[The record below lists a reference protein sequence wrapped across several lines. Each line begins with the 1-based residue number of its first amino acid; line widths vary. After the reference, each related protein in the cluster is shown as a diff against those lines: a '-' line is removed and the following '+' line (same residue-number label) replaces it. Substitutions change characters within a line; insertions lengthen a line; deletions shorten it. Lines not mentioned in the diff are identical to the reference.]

1 MEKIFLKEWID
12 ERINCRD
19 IDYFDYDEFNNLEI
33 LYRNSVKRVNWE
45 NRKITVVLKVLNNS
59 IITDNDLNEF
69 INKLKALRMVYFHPN
84 INRFFGI
91 TKDSNG
97 NYFSVLEYANKGSL
111 RSYLK
116 NKFNDLQW
124 NNKVRMA
131 LDISHGLMYLHSKRI
146 VHSDLHAYNIRVHNG
161 RLAIAG
167 FGSFKQAT
175 KAKSEFK
182 NMVYVEPQYLRNSIY
197 KRDMRSDI
205 YSLGVLLWELT
216 SGRPPLSNY
225 SYDLAQIKKQLLNGL
240 REDQI
245 ESTPLE
251 YVQLY
256 QKCWHDD
263 PNVRP
268 EINEI
273 FKILSQLL
281 PQFDVNEKHN
291 RLTYDKSISDDN
303 SYMELDYKEM
313 SDQSSRTAKIVVE
326 IFGILLNE
334 QQIIKLFKLN
344 HGLILTGDNIRPS
357 EQAIIAENGELKID
371 LYEGQPLV
379 YTYINSGD
387 NNDKPLD
394 ICIIFPVA
402 EMIYNGNLLDSY
414 SNCMDV
420 DEVLHELYGHFTARK
435 FLVGSRL
442 FIKDFNL
449 ATITQIDILK
459 FYLYYV
465 YHLSKCS
472 TEIQFDDLFT
482 LNLLPKIVTSDGE
495 ELDTHE
501 KLTRWMNNLHQKKMI
516 DIISYDNLTPLQH
529 NTSSINDLEIFN
541 EKQPGIINFKEKL
554 HLKEWVG
561 DAMHNNL
568 VSWIKDS
575 QLFQGL
581 LVNKNYK
588 IVNSRKIV
596 CDFIKIPEI
605 NLIDKFYLDVIKPIT
620 KLEQRLIS
628 HDIFS
633 IKDLSSFPFIRSQS
647 SNVKDYEGYNHIL
660 VKRKKYEI
668 LLNTDC
674 VKPTKE
680 FEQVIEAA
688 LNSMRPLKA
697 LQDIFNEY
705 GHLFPQRIVL
715 GKCLKNVVPDPFSS
729 NTFGI
734 ATNDVNE
741 IINLLN
747 DLNISS
753 FLTQKGKIIEKKDLH
768 NWIQNTDNHLE
779 IIEFDNNIPL
789 YRILK
794 AEQREKIVNILRD
807 NSSVIMT
814 GITDLKDLDNNN
826 VEHYKR
832 INLNTSLESDN
843 YEVFGSIIL
852 ENNSKLE
859 EFYVN
864 FALFDF
870 NGFYAIIKKSKETN
884 IDVAKCYVS
893 WIIIGKPSQLSVFS
907 PKNRELQVDYIK
919 KSIKLQSNEFNY
931 DTIDTSFI
939 LHEGY
944 TIFAHAIHLP
954 ISYEPNKIIKL
965 VGWKE
970 RSIVI
975 QVESAYKIKSNASS
989 PNSDHE
995 DNDCLA
1001 NEVDLHICI
1010 LSTNYKSLKVDNAK
1024 ERECPLD
1031 LRGHILNEKN
1041 FNRSL
1046 FNNESNKNEASINIQ
1061 NNDSIT
1067 SQSLI
1072 KKKDRELGTDCPTL
1086 STIKQEANSY
1096 ISSSCNKLGCTCQR
1110 FRSQSLDNLQCIFCN
1125 HFKYYHNDWET
1136 PTFNINNINPIISL
1150 NNFQSNIISNSNIT
1164 SNTSSQFTNF
1174 RVTRNVG
1181 RPQASVL
1188 KINHLICF
1196 DKLLPKYIPK
1206 KNSAFWIYLQ
1216 SKNLI
1221 KKNIVISQ
1229 TDEIYNTIYNL
1240 FNEKLN
1246 DQGWILYSGSSGLPR
1261 KVIHSE
1267 PSFDLIKLNITK
1279 TRRNLYIGPEMHDI

>member
-19 IDYFDYDEFNNLEI
+19 INYFDYDEFNNLET
-33 LYRNSVKRVNWE
+33 LYRTSVKRANWE

-69 INKLKALRMVYFHPN
+69 INK
-84 INRFFGI
+84 
-91 TKDSNG
+91 
-97 NYFSVLEYANKGSL
+97 
-111 RSYLK
+111 
-116 NKFNDLQW
+116 
-124 NNKVRMA
+124 
-131 LDISHGLMYLHSKRI
+131 RI
-146 VHSDLHAYNIRVHNG
+146 VHSDLHAYNILVHN
-161 RLAIAG
+161 AH
-167 FGSFKQAT
+167 
-175 KAKSEFK
+175 
-182 NMVYVEPQYLRNSIY
+182 
-197 KRDMRSDI
+197 
-205 YSLGVLLWELT
+205 
-216 SGRPPLSNY
+216 
-225 SYDLAQIKKQLLNGL
+225 IKHQLLNGL

-256 QKCWHDD
+256 QKCWYDD
-263 PNVRP
+263 PNGRP

-281 PQFDVNEKHN
+281 LQFDVNEKHT

-313 SDQSSRTAKIVVE
+313 SDKSSRTTKIVAEV
-326 IFGILLNE
+326 FGSLLNE
-334 QQIIKLFKLN
+334 QQIIKRFKLN
-344 HGLILTGDNIRPS
+344 YGLILTRDNIRPS
-357 EQAIIAENGELKID
+357 KQAIIAENGELKID

-379 YTYINSGD
+379 YTYINSED

-402 EMIYNGNLLDSY
+402 EMIYNRNLLDSY

-449 ATITQIDILK
+449 ATMTQIDILK

-501 KLTRWMNNLHQKKMI
+501 KLTRWMYNLHQKKMI

-529 NTSSINDLEIFN
+529 NTSSINDLENFN
-541 EKQPGIINFKEKL
+541 EKQPGIIDFKEKL
-554 HLKEWVG
+554 NLKEWVG

-568 VSWIKDS
+568 VSWIKDF

-596 CDFIKIPEI
+596 CNFIKIPEI

-633 IKDLSSFPFIRSQS
+633 IKDLGSFPFIRSQS

-660 VKRKKYEI
+660 VKYKKYEI
-668 LLNTDC
+668 LLNTDY

-680 FEQVIEAA
+680 FEQVIEEA
-688 LNSMRPLKA
+688 LNSMRSLKA

-715 GKCLKNVVPDPFSS
+715 GKCLKNVVPNPSSS
-729 NTFGI
+729 NAFSI

-747 DLNISS
+747 NLNISS
-753 FLTQKGKIIEKKDLH
+753 LLTPKGKIIEKKDLH

-789 YRILK
+789 YKILK
-794 AEQREKIVNILRD
+794 VEQREKIDDILRD

-814 GITDLKDLDNNN
+814 GITDLKDLNNNN

-832 INLNTSLESDN
+832 INLNSSLESDD
-843 YEVFGSIIL
+843 YEVFGSIIS

-884 IDVAKCYVS
+884 IDVANCNIF
-893 WIIIGKPSQLSVFS
+893 WMIIGKPSKLSVFS
-907 PKNRELQVDYIK
+907 PINRRNIIVKYCKIPITLKPKQLNYHVEIPFPLLQDEFIFFNTTSKGFELR
-919 KSIKLQSNEFNY
+919 STIKLISWNHNS
-931 DTIDTSFI
+931 IDI
-939 LHEGY
+939 
-944 TIFAHAIHLP
+944 
-954 ISYEPNKIIKL
+954 
-965 VGWKE
+965 
-970 RSIVI
+970 
-975 QVESAYKIKSNASS
+975 
-989 PNSDHE
+989 
-995 DNDCLA
+995 
-1001 NEVDLHICI
+1001 
-1010 LSTNYKSLKVDNAK
+1010 
-1024 ERECPLD
+1024 
-1031 LRGHILNEKN
+1031 N
-1041 FNRSL
+1041 FDPQL
-1046 FNNESNKNEASINIQ
+1046 NNESNSLANTEIANNIDL
-1061 NNDSIT
+1061 NICIISSYSIT
-1067 SQSLI
+1067 LKIDNRKEEYPLNLI
-1072 KKKDRELGTDCPTL
+1072 GDILIAPM
-1086 STIKQEANSY
+1086 
-1096 ISSSCNKLGCTCQR
+1096 ISSLQKLHIQD
-1110 FRSQSLDNLQCIFCN
+1110 QN
-1125 HFKYYHNDWET
+1125 ET
-1136 PTFNINNINPIISL
+1136 PLSLRKTPSSLRKTPSSPSKTPSSPRKTPSFPRKTPSSLRKTPLSLRETIHLRRRRIRSNVINNQTTL
-1150 NNFQSNIISNSNIT
+1150 NQIAQLPRQDDDSFVLA
-1164 SNTSSQFTNF
+1164 SQ
-1174 RVTRNVG
+1174 V
-1181 RPQASVL
+1181 
-1188 KINHLICF
+1188 
-1196 DKLLPKYIPK
+1196 
-1206 KNSAFWIYLQ
+1206 
-1216 SKNLI
+1216 
-1221 KKNIVISQ
+1221 
-1229 TDEIYNTIYNL
+1229 
-1240 FNEKLN
+1240 FN
-1246 DQGWILYSGSSGLPR
+1246 GSSFR
-1261 KVIHSE
+1261 
-1267 PSFDLIKLNITK
+1267 
-1279 TRRNLYIGPEMHDI
+1279 

>member
-19 IDYFDYDEFNNLEI
+19 INYFDYDEFNNLET
-33 LYRNSVKRVNWE
+33 LYRTSVKRANWE

-69 INKLKALRMVYFHPN
+69 INKLKALRMVYFHSN

-91 TKDSNG
+91 TKDSNE
-97 NYFSVLEYANKGSL
+97 NYFSVFEYANKGSL

-116 NKFNDLQW
+116 NKFNELQW
-124 NNKVRMA
+124 NDKVRMA
-131 LDISHGLMYLHSKRI
+131 LDISHGLMCLHSKKI
-146 VHSDLHAYNIRVHNG
+146 VHSDLHACNILVHNG

-167 FGSFKQAT
+167 FGSFEQAT

-182 NMVYVEPQYLRNSIY
+182 NMVYIEPQYLRNSIY

-216 SGRPPLSNY
+216 SGRPPFSNY
-225 SYDLAQIKKQLLNGL
+225 LHDLAQIKKQLLNGL

-281 PQFDVNEKHN
+281 SQFDVNEKHA

-313 SDQSSRTAKIVVE
+313 PGQSSCTAKIVAE
-326 IFGILLNE
+326 IFGSLLNE
-334 QQIIKLFKLN
+334 QQIIKRFKLN
-344 HGLILTGDNIRPS
+344 HGLILTRDNIRPS
-357 EQAIIAENGELKID
+357 KQAIIAENGELKID

-379 YTYINSGD
+379 YTYINSED

-465 YHLSKCS
+465 YHLTKCS
-472 TEIQFDDLFT
+472 TEIQFGDLFT
-482 LNLLPKIVTSDGE
+482 LNLLPKIVTLDGE
-495 ELDTHE
+495 ELDSHE
-501 KLTRWMNNLHQKKMI
+501 KLTRWMDNLHQKKMI
-516 DIISYDNLTPLQH
+516 DIISYDNLTPLQL
-529 NTSSINDLEIFN
+529 NTPSMDDLENFN
-541 EKQPGIINFKEKL
+541 EKQPGIIDFKEKL
-554 HLKEWVG
+554 NLKEWVG

-568 VSWIKDS
+568 VGWIKDF

-588 IVNSRKIV
+588 IVNSKKIV
-596 CDFIKIPEI
+596 CNFIKIPEI
-605 NLIDKFYLDVIKPIT
+605 NLIDEFYLDVIKPIT
-620 KLEQRLIS
+620 KLEQRLVS

-647 SNVKDYEGYNHIL
+647 SNIKGYEGYNHIL
-660 VKRKKYEI
+660 VKYKKYEI
-668 LLNTDC
+668 LLNTDY

-680 FEQVIEAA
+680 FEQVIEEA

-715 GKCLKNVVPDPFSS
+715 GKCLKNVVPNPSSS
-729 NTFGI
+729 NAFGI
-734 ATNDVNE
+734 AINDVNE
-741 IINLLN
+741 ILNLLN

-753 FLTQKGKIIEKKDLH
+753 LLTQKGKIIEKKDLH

-789 YRILK
+789 YNILK
-794 AEQREKIVNILRD
+794 VEQREKIDDILRN
-807 NSSVIMT
+807 NSSLIMT
-814 GITDLKDLDNNN
+814 GITDLKDLNNNN
-826 VEHYKR
+826 VKHYKR
-832 INLNTSLESDN
+832 INLNTSLESDD
-843 YEVFGSIIL
+843 YEVFGSIIS

-884 IDVAKCYVS
+884 IDVENCNIF
-893 WIIIGKPSQLSVFS
+893 WMIIGNPSKLSVFS
-907 PKNRELQVDYIK
+907 PKNRR
-919 KSIKLQSNEFNY
+919 N
-931 DTIDTSFI
+931 
-939 LHEGY
+939 
-944 TIFAHAIHLP
+944 
-954 ISYEPNKIIKL
+954 IIVKYC
-965 VGWKE
+965 K
-970 RSIVI
+970 RSITL
-975 QVESAYKIKSNASS
+975 QPKQLNYHVEIPFPLLQDEFIFFNTTSKGFELRSTVKLIRWNH
-989 PNSDHE
+989 NSID
-995 DNDCLA
+995 
-1001 NEVDLHICI
+1001 I
-1010 LSTNYKSLKVDNAK
+1010 
-1024 ERECPLD
+1024 
-1031 LRGHILNEKN
+1031 N
-1041 FNRSL
+1041 FDPQL
-1046 FNNESNKNEASINIQ
+1046 NNESNSLANTEISNNIDINIC
-1061 NNDSIT
+1061 I
-1067 SQSLI
+1067 
-1072 KKKDRELGTDCPTL
+1072 
-1086 STIKQEANSY
+1086 
-1096 ISSSCNKLGCTCQR
+1096 ISSYSVNLKI
-1110 FRSQSLDNLQCIFCN
+1110 DNRKEEYPLNRIGDVLIAPVVSSFQELHIQN
-1125 HFKYYHNDWET
+1125 QDET
-1136 PTFNINNINPIISL
+1136 PSGKDKYSNMVTRKRNMRHMRNIQKLYVQDQDEAPLRQSKYSSMVTVRRNKRNLIHAITHPTYPIIG
-1150 NNFQSNIISNSNIT
+1150 NFVDQL
-1164 SNTSSQFTNF
+1164 
-1174 RVTRNVG
+1174 RN
-1181 RPQASVL
+1181 
-1188 KINHLICF
+1188 
-1196 DKLLPKYIPK
+1196 
-1206 KNSAFWIYLQ
+1206 
-1216 SKNLI
+1216 
-1221 KKNIVISQ
+1221 
-1229 TDEIYNTIYNL
+1229 
-1240 FNEKLN
+1240 
-1246 DQGWILYSGSSGLPR
+1246 GSPFL
-1261 KVIHSE
+1261 
-1267 PSFDLIKLNITK
+1267 
-1279 TRRNLYIGPEMHDI
+1279 